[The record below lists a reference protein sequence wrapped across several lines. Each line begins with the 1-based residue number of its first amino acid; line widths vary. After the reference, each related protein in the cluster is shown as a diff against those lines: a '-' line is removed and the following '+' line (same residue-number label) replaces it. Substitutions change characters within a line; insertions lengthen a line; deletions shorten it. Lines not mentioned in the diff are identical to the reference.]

1 MGSCNSCPSKGTCG
15 KDEESCG
22 IVNNSQNKIK
32 NIIGVM
38 SGKGGVGKST
48 VTEVHVVE
56 FGFFTK
62 NFLSGE
68 NVMKLDRI
76 NFVNRIV

>member
-38 SGKGGVGKST
+38 SGKGGVG
-48 VTEVHVVE
+48 
-56 FGFFTK
+56 
-62 NFLSGE
+62 NQQCQL
-68 NVMKLDRI
+68 
-76 NFVNRIV
+76 

>member
-15 KDEESCG
+15 KDEQSCG
-22 IVNNSQNKIK
+22 IVNNPQNKIK

-48 VTEVHVVE
+48 MSV
-56 FGFFTK
+56 K
-62 NFLSGE
+62 KFLTGTFVWQSGMGICICP
-68 NVMKLDRI
+68 V
-76 NFVNRIV
+76 F

>member
-15 KDEESCG
+15 KDEQSCG
-22 IVNNSQNKIK
+22 IVNNPQNKIK

-48 VTEVHVVE
+48 MSV
-56 FGFFTK
+56 
-62 NFLSGE
+62 SS
-68 NVMKLDRI
+68 
-76 NFVNRIV
+76 